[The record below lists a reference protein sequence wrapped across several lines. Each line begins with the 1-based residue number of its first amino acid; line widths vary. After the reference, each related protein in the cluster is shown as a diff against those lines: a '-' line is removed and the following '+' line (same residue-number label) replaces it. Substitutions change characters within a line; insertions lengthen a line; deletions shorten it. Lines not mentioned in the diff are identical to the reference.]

1 MPCTAKKYEA
11 SRPEM
16 QQSGIRDVDIVLT
29 TRELTKL
36 INYVGIDFNHLAE
49 GEFDSPMGMGT
60 GAGAIFGTSGGVME
74 AALRT
79 VYEIYTGKELINL
92 DFESVRGFKG
102 IKEAI
107 IDLGDREIKVAI
119 AHGLRNAE
127 KIMKQI
133 KAGTCEYHFI
143 EVMAC
148 PGGCIGGG
156 GQPIKSTNDV
166 KIMRRD
172 AIYSI
177 DKSMKIRKS
186 HQNPE
191 VIRLYKEYLAHP
203 LSEKAHRLL
212 HTRYNRIKKE
222 YEFAY
227 LNDEPVYSL

>member
-1 MPCTAKKYEA
+1 MYK
-11 SRPEM
+11 R
-16 QQSGIRDVDIVLT
+16 Q
-29 TRELTKL
+29 
-36 INYVGIDFNHLAE
+36 
-49 GEFDSPMGMGT
+49 
-60 GAGAIFGTSGGVME
+60 
-74 AALRT
+74 
-79 VYEIYTGKELINL
+79 
-92 DFESVRGFKG
+92 
-102 IKEAI
+102 
-107 IDLGDREIKVAI
+107 
-119 AHGLRNAE
+119 
-127 KIMKQI
+127 
-133 KAGTCEYHFI
+133 
-143 EVMAC
+143 VMAC

-166 KIMRRD
+166 KIMRMD